1 MDKTPKYVVK
11 TSGSEKLTPKLLN
24 IDGSDD
30 PFYRYK
36 MRQLYV
42 QVVGKGKMIKTNI
55 LNVDEVSKDLKV
67 SPSYLTAYL
76 GYETGAQFK
85 YDPKKPDRQKA
96 YISGDLD
103 AASLTLQMQKM
114 IKELVLCRNC
124 NLPEITMF
132 VNKNEI
138 STSCRSCGEKTILDN
153 LREKF
158 SQFILNHPSKP
169 LTSKEEKA
177 VKKKQDE
184 ATQEMEKGEE
194 EEAPPAPKEKKEK
207 TVKKVRKPKKVVVE
221 EDDDDDDVEWS
232 VPTDAESVAARR
244 NEAFS
249 GEAGFIQ

>member
-11 TSGSEKLTPKLLN
+11 TSGNEKLTPKLLN

-55 LNVDEVSKDLKV
+55 LNVDDVAKDLKV

-85 YDPKKPDRQKA
+85 YDAKKPDRQKA

-103 AASLTLQMQKM
+103 AASLTLHMKKFIQ
-114 IKELVLCRNC
+114 ELVLCRYC

-132 VNKNEI
+132 VKGIEI
-138 STSCRSCGEKTILDN
+138 STSCRSCGGKAVLDN

-158 SQFILNHPSKP
+158 SQYILNHPSKP
-169 LTSKEEKA
+169 LTSKEERA

-184 ATQEMEKGEE
+184 ATQQENEKEE
-194 EEAPPAPKEKKEK
+194 EEAPTPPKEKKEK
-207 TVKKVRKPKKVVVE
+207 TTEKKVRKKKVVVE
-221 EDDDDDDVEWS
+221 EEDDDIEWS
-232 VPTDAESVAARR
+232 VPTDAESVAQRR
-244 NEAFS
+244 QEAFQL
-249 GEAGFIQ
+249 ENGFIQ

>member
-24 IDGSDD
+24 IDGSED

-55 LNVDEVSKDLKV
+55 LNVDDVAKDLKV
-67 SPSYLTAYL
+67 APSYLTAYL
-76 GYETGAQFK
+76 GYEIGAQFK
-85 YDPKKPDRQKA
+85 YDAKKPDRQKA

-103 AASLTLQMQKM
+103 AASLTQHMKKF
-114 IKELVLCRNC
+114 ITELVLCRYC

-132 VNKNEI
+132 VKGTEI
-138 STSCRSCGEKTILDN
+138 STSCRSCGGKAVLDN

-158 SQFILNHPSKP
+158 SQYVLNHPSKP
-169 LTSKEEKA
+169 LTSKEERA

-184 ATQEMEKGEE
+184 ATQQNEKDEE
-194 EEAPPAPKEKKEK
+194 DAPAPPKEKKEK
-207 TVKKVRKPKKVVVE
+207 TEKKVRKKKVVVDE
-221 EDDDDDDVEWS
+221 DDDDDVEWS
-232 VPTDAESVAARR
+232 VPTDAESVAQRR
-244 NEAFS
+244 QDAFHL
-249 GEAGFIQ
+249 ENGFIQ